1 MIAKSDF
8 ISRFAFLAKIQNL
21 TYLVEARSKAK
32 LEVELRS

>member
-21 TYLVEARSKAK
+21 TYLVI
-32 LEVELRS
+32 VIIIIII